1 MRFRYGGSLDFV
13 ERSKHSCDLGDFWNF
28 GENGRMRLRDGGWL
42 GRGQFLGRHWEEA
55 PGIPLYNAWCVL
67 LLLE

>member
-1 MRFRYGGSLDFV
+1 MGAYWISL
-13 ERSKHSCDLGDFWNF
+13 RGQSIHCDLGDFWNF

-55 PGIPLYNAWCVL
+55 PGIPPYNAWCVL